1 MLRYFSE
8 VLQQNTR
15 KGDILCRYGGY
26 EFMVILRC
34 INSDEVVLKK
44 GQKICKDFN
53 QYQFEDGSRASC
65 SGGIVMCGDDQK
77 PTSEHIERADKS
89 LYKAKREKKGNCCM
103 WKK

>member
-1 MLRYFSE
+1 MGLPGQAQDLPLHISDINIKGNESE
-8 VLQQNTR
+8 ENHSNL
-15 KGDILCRYGGY
+15 DILTT
-26 EFMVILRC
+26 
-34 INSDEVVLKK
+34 LKK

>member
-1 MLRYFSE
+1 
-8 VLQQNTR
+8 
-15 KGDILCRYGGY
+15 
-26 EFMVILRC
+26 MVILRC